1 LTEKS
6 RGDTFVP
13 MNEVFLDA
21 HGRAKNKEDVVNEIR
36 SFILERP
43 DSFYKII
50 IGSDSLQTLGHEAD
64 FVTAIV
70 VHRVGNG
77 GRYFWSRCRE
87 SNFHTL
93 RDRII
98 REVMLSLGTSM
109 EILEILKKYQ
119 DIKFEFEVHVDVG
132 SNGKTSALISEVTGM
147 VRAYHFNVK
156 TKPESY
162 AASSVAD
169 KHV

>member
-1 LTEKS
+1 MSET
-6 RGDTFVP
+6 
-13 MNEVFLDA
+13 FLDA
-21 HGRAKNKEDVVNEIR
+21 SGKKLHAREVVDDIR
-36 SFILERP
+36 SFMLEKP
-43 DSFYKII
+43 SAFYKII
-50 IGSDSLQTLGHEAD
+50 IGSDSLQSSGHEAD

-70 VHRVGNG
+70 VHRIGNG
-77 GRYFWSRCRE
+77 GRYFWNRTRE
-87 SNFHTL
+87 EHFHTL

-98 REVMLSLGTSM
+98 REVMKSLDTSM
-109 EILEILKKYQ
+109 RILEILKEHD

-132 SNGKTSALISEVTGM
+132 ANGKTSALISEVTGI